1 MKIGCVASHKNSKS
15 TEFIR
20 LISDQYKEIEIY
32 DDLISIKDSDCNIL
46 VAVGGDGFVLR
57 VLHKIF
63 QYKKNKQ
70 ISVYGLNRGTLGFL
84 LNNFSSQDENLIEKI
99 NQASKVSLSPLKI
112 TMEDGSHKIHTI
124 YAINEISLIRQT
136 YQAVN
141 IKVIING
148 ETKIESLIGDGV
160 MLSTEAGSTAYN
172 LSAGGVIIPLGSN
185 LLTITAI
192 NPFRPRGWH
201 RAIINDDAIVEF
213 EIQEDKKRPVL
224 ACADFHQFYF
234 IKKVR
239 AEIDKDFQYSLLFN
253 EDTHLSTKI
262 MNEQFLH
269 AKL

>member
-1 MKIGCVASHKNSKS
+1 MKIGCIASHKNSKS
-15 TEFIR
+15 TEFVR
-20 LISDQYKEIEIY
+20 LISEQYKEIEIY
-32 DDLISIKDSDCNIL
+32 DDLISIKESDCDIL
-46 VAVGGDGFVLR
+46 IAVGGDGFALR
-57 VLHKIF
+57 VLHKIL
-63 QYKKNKQ
+63 QYKKNQQ

-84 LNNFSSQDENLIEKI
+84 LNNFSSHEEENLIEKI
-99 NQASKVSLSPLKI
+99 YQASKVSLSPLRI
-112 TMEDGSHKIHTI
+112 SMEDSSHKIHTI

-141 IKVIING
+141 IKLIVDG
-148 ETKIESLIGDGV
+148 EVKIENLIGDGA
-160 MLSTEAGSTAYN
+160 LLATEAGSTAYN

-201 RAIINDDAIVEF
+201 GAIISDNSIVEF

-234 IKKVR
+234 IKKVK
-239 AEIDKDFQYSLLFN
+239 AEIDKNFQYSLLFN
-253 EDTHLSTKI
+253 ENTHLSKKI

-269 AKL
+269 ME